1 VNEHLIKAENLTKIY
16 GSGAIAVTALDGVN
30 LSIDGGEFVAIMGP
44 SGSGKSTLM
53 NILGCL
59 DRPSEGRYWLGG
71 EDVSKLNKAQLARVR
86 NHKIGFVFQSYN
98 LLPRTSALKNV
109 ILPLLYDTNG
119 RHRKSAAEREALARQ
134 ALEMVGLADRAHHRP
149 NELSGG
155 EQQRVAIAR
164 ALVNDPLII
173 LADEPTGNLDTRSSE
188 EIVAILRDLHE
199 RGRTIVMITHE
210 PDLAAHAQR
219 IVHLL
224 DGRIENVA
232 PAPLLNPP
240 RSTGGKPVA
249 SPLQVGGTAPNSPAA
264 PAPTASPPPAQ
275 GKPAASPPPAGG
287 TEGGPDSGGTP

>member
-188 EIVAILRDLHE
+188 EIIAILHELHQ

-210 PDLAAHAQR
+210 PDLAAQAQR

-224 DGRIENVA
+224 DGRVVDRVA
-232 PAPLLNPP
+232 GEE
-240 RSTGGKPVA
+240 T
-249 SPLQVGGTAPNSPAA
+249 
-264 PAPTASPPPAQ
+264 
-275 GKPAASPPPAGG
+275 
-287 TEGGPDSGGTP
+287 